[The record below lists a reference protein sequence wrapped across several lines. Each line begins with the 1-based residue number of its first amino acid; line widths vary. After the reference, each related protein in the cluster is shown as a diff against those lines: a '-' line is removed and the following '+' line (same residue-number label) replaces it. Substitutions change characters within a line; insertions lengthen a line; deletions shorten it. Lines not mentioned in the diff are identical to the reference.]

1 MNEFFQDSATAGVVI
16 SLISYLIGMEAKKRW
31 KLPILN
37 PLLISIVLVIG
48 FLLIFK
54 VVPIGKPL
62 MLSPAFPP
70 ASTGHATFTAS
81 GAPSSIVSAVIHT
94 HSFTLA
100 KSVCYDLH

>member
-1 MNEFFQDSATAGVVI
+1 MREGNSYI
-16 SLISYLIGMEAKKRW
+16 SLNCY
-31 KLPILN
+31 P
-37 PLLISIVLVIG
+37 
-48 FLLIFK
+48 
-54 VVPIGKPL
+54 VPIGKPL